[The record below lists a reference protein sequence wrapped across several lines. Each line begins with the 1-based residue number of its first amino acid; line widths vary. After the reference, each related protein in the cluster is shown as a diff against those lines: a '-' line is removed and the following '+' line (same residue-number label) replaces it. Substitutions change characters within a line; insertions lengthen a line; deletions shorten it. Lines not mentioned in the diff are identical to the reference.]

1 MKWSAEVEAKRQKI
15 QAIGAELV
23 EVIGPKRASC
33 GHRRWVGKRLSI
45 MGNMA
50 GVKSL
55 DAALADGLL
64 SEGCEHDVAAMLDF
78 S

>member
-1 MKWSAEVEAKRQKI
+1 MEWSAEVEAKREKI
-15 QAIGAELV
+15 RAIGTELV
-23 EVIGPKRASC
+23 EVIGPKKASC

-45 MGNMA
+45 MGDMA

-55 DAALADGLL
+55 DEALADGLL
-64 SEGCEHDVAAMLDF
+64 ADGCEHDVAVMLDF